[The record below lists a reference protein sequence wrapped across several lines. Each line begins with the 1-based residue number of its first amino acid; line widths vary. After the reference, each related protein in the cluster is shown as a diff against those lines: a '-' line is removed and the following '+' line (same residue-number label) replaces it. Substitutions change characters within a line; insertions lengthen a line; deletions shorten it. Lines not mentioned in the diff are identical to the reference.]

1 MPLAKKH
8 YVSKA
13 LKDSI
18 ESLVQLRLELL
29 KSGDVNE
36 ANRIRDQLSL
46 KGVVL
51 TDSED
56 STSRT
61 VTTKWEIR
69 K

>member
-18 ESLVQLRLELL
+18 ESVVQLRLELL
-29 KSGDVNE
+29 KAGDVLE
-36 ANRIRDQLSL
+36 AKRIRDQLLL
-46 KGVVL
+46 KGVAL

-56 STSRT
+56 STSGS
-61 VTTKWEIR
+61 VSTKWEVR

>member
-29 KSGDVNE
+29 KSGDVVE
-36 ANRIRDQLSL
+36 ANRIRDQLSV

-56 STSRT
+56 STTGT
-61 VTTKWEIR
+61 VVTKWAVQ

>member
-18 ESLVQLRLELL
+18 ESVVQLRLELL
-29 KSGDVNE
+29 KAGDVSE
-36 ANRIRDQLSL
+36 AKRIRDQLLL
-46 KGVVL
+46 KGVAL
-51 TDSED
+51 TDSQD
-56 STSRT
+56 SVSGS